1 MAVSADL
8 FSGLGSAVGDIFGG
22 AAAFSTASGYK
33 SAADAYMGS
42 SKLYQEQAGL
52 YDQMGVLSGQ
62 SAGIAGVSDRL
73 TQLQTQRG
81 ITKVLGGQR
90 SDIGAANL
98 MESGS
103 ALDVIRDSTQQGHLQ
118 MAVARANGQL
128 EQQGYKEEA
137 LSYQAQGKASLAAS
151 AAAVGQAGQAQ
162 AAAAASKKSGIG
174 GILGGILKIGAT
186 VAPLIAASDYR
197 LKRNITF
204 LDRRED
210 GLAHYIFQY
219 RDSPEVYIG
228 VMAQEVLE
236 LYPDAVMKDPNS
248 GYYMV
253 NYTAINDTMYL
264 VGHA

>member
-1 MAVSADL
+1 MALSADL
-8 FSGLGSAVGDIFGG
+8 FAGLGSAVGDIFGG
-22 AAAFSTASGYK
+22 AAAFSTAGGYK
-33 SAADAYMGS
+33 SAADAYIGS

-52 YDQMGVLSGQ
+52 YDQMGDLSAQ
-62 SAGIAGVSDRL
+62 SARIADTSSRL
-73 TQLQTQRG
+73 TQTQQQRE

-90 SDIGAANL
+90 ADIASAGLLN
-98 MESGS
+98 SGS
-103 ALDVIRDSTQQGHLQ
+103 ALDIIRDSTAQGNLQ
-118 MAVARANGQL
+118 MSVLRANGQL

-137 LSYQAQGKASLAAS
+137 LSYAAMGKASEAAS
-151 AAAVGQAGQAQ
+151 AAAIGQAGQAQ

-174 GILGGILKIGAT
+174 GILGGVLKIGAA
-186 VAPLIAASDYR
+186 VAPALLASDYR

-210 GLAHYIFQY
+210 GIAHYIFQY
-219 RDSPEVYIG
+219 RDSPEVYVG

-236 LYPDAVMKDPNS
+236 IYPEAVVKDPNS

-253 NYTAINDTMYL
+253 NYAAINDAMYL